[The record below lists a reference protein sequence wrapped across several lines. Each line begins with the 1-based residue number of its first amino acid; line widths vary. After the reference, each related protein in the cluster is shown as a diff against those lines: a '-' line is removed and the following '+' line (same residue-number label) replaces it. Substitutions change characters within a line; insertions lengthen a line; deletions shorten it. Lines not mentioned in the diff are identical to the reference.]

1 MYEPG
6 TILKKKEQQPPDP
19 ETGTPFPYNR
29 VVVINSSPVSHAR
42 GDWEGAD
49 AQGVI
54 IQPLESFGG
63 NLDEPFGKVREMF
76 EVESV
81 PVVEI
86 PAQQVIR
93 VVNATSAQAGP
104 TPEEVFAAE
113 APGKAPED
121 GQKRART
128 NPLGEPGG
136 PASADGPLGK
146 APSRRKAVK

>member
-6 TILKKKEQQPPDP
+6 TILKKKVQDPADP
-19 ETGTPFPYNR
+19 ETGEAFAYNR
-29 VVVINSSPVSHAR
+29 VLVVNASPVSHPR

-54 IQPLESFGG
+54 LQPLSNFGG

-81 PVVEI
+81 PETII
-86 PAQQVIR
+86 PAQQVVR

-104 TPEEVFAAE
+104 TPEEIFAQQ
-113 APGKAPED
+113 APGVAPEE

-128 NPLGEPGG
+128 SPLGEPGG
-136 PASADGPLGK
+136 PADADGPLGK
-146 APSRRKAVK
+146 APSRRKAK